1 MNKKDLLFL
10 GILLILIVP
19 FVISDT
25 IYTVY
30 QDFNSAHG
38 IIMSFIKFALL
49 ATLGES
55 LGLRIRSGKYN
66 YSGFGLLPRAIVWG
80 FLGISVKIAFIIFAS
95 GTPVLLEYIGLDH
108 ASQII
113 TGSVSPV
120 KILIAFSIS
129 ATLNIFYAPVLM
141 TTHKITDTHII
152 NTVSTSSTAPES
164 MYAPACPSITPRS
177 ARSRTISS
185 AKNGF
190 PAARRTTRSTR
201 PASDGSPP
209 TNSSVNAVVCTSLNG
224 RNAIVCA
231 LGTRLNTPR
240 YSGR

>member
-152 NTVSTSSTAPES
+152 NTGGTVKGLFSPVR
-164 MYAPACPSITPRS
+164 MGDIMQSIDWKVQWEFVFK
-177 ARSRTISS
+177 RTIPLFWIPAQTITFLLPVEFQILFAAFLSIVLGILMAVASQMGKRELLIES
-185 AKNGF
+185 AI
-190 PAARRTTRSTR
+190 P
-201 PASDGSPP
+201 D
-209 TNSSVNAVVCTSLNG
+209 
-224 RNAIVCA
+224 
-231 LGTRLNTPR
+231 
-240 YSGR
+240 

>member
-1 MNKKDLLFL
+1 MNKRDFQFI
-10 GILLILIVP
+10 GILLILILP
-19 FVISDT
+19 FVISNT
-25 IYTVY
+25 IYAAY

-55 LGLRIRSGKYN
+55 LGLRIRSGKFN

-80 FLGISVKIAFIIFAS
+80 FLGVSVKIAFIIFAS

-113 TGSVSPV
+113 TGSVSPA

-152 NTVSTSSTAPES
+152 NTGGTIKGLFSPVR
-164 MYAPACPSITPRS
+164 MGDIMQSIDWKVQWEFVFK
-177 ARSRTISS
+177 RTIPLFWIPAQTITFLLPVEFQILFAAFLSIVLGILMAVASQMGKRELLIESS
-185 AKNGF
+185 I
-190 PAARRTTRSTR
+190 P
-201 PASDGSPP
+201 D
-209 TNSSVNAVVCTSLNG
+209 
-224 RNAIVCA
+224 
-231 LGTRLNTPR
+231 
-240 YSGR
+240 